1 MPAKSATLKDLQRQ
15 CTTAGLD
22 ATGTKADLSKRL
34 EENKRNRVLLSPE
47 SQEDTKCDAILV
59 ASSELGGDEAM
70 KEDAK
75 DALQQALKTDELHVE
90 DVRGELFVGNRR
102 GLNLAGLPKL
112 VHELQD
118 EIASQNSRITIF
130 EFKVASLEERV
141 NSLTNSL
148 EAYSILR
155 NRFIS
160 TFKRDKLGNATETD
174 RNIIAA
180 GNASAHGGDA
190 VVDASLYSNTGR
202 REIVAYMQLYGIH
215 PSVVLAISEFFAI
228 LKNAKANCSDHSQ
241 TINVLNTHAGI
252 AASKYKTGSVKFY
265 ALFKEFVKLFEESG
279 ERFDVGYLDGNA
291 TDVTRAYWAF
301 LNCIKDEVTR
311 ADVAED

>member
-15 CTTAGLD
+15 CTTAGLGTT
-22 ATGTKADLSKRL
+22 ATKADLTKRL
-34 EENKRNRVLLSPE
+34 EENEKNWVMLSPV

-59 ASSELGGDEAM
+59 ARSELGGDEAM

-75 DALQQALKTDELHVE
+75 DALEQALEEELHVE
-90 DVRGELFVGNRR
+90 NVREMFVGNRR
-102 GLNLAGLPKL
+102 GLSLAGLPARVRALEDENVSQKE
-112 VHELQD
+112 ELT
-118 EIASQNSRITIF
+118 SHKFKIT
-130 EFKVASLEERV
+130 SLEDRV
-141 NSLTNSL
+141 NSLTISL
-148 EAYSILR
+148 EAYRILR

-160 TFKRDKLGNATETD
+160 TFKRDKLQNATEAD
-174 RNIIAA
+174 RNIIGA

-202 REIVAYMQLYGIH
+202 RDIVAYMQLYGIH

-279 ERFDVGYLDGNA
+279 ASFDADYLDGNV